1 VAVRRLRN
9 ARPPGRHYLRSR
21 DFAAAVVA
29 DAGVSAG
36 ELALDLGAGE
46 GIITRA
52 LLDAGAEVW
61 AVELDET
68 AINTLRTRFGPR
80 VRVARAD
87 ARTVA
92 LPPEPFRVVAN
103 LPFAATSAIVR
114 RLLADPRLT
123 QLDAIVEWGFAVRKC
138 AVWPSTLTA
147 VEWSSQF
154 RLELVRRVP
163 RASFAPPPR
172 IDAAVLRALRRETP
186 LVDDI
191 DAYRAFLR
199 RSFGDFAV
207 ERAVG
212 RSVIRRVAHELG
224 FDPRAR
230 GRDLDARQWA
240 ALFTAARSTRRPR
253 GTAPRTGPRR

>member
-1 VAVRRLRN
+1 VAVRRSRN

-21 DFAAAVVA
+21 DFAAALVA
-29 DAGVSAG
+29 DAGVRRG

-52 LLDAGAEVW
+52 LLDAGARVC
-61 AVELDET
+61 AVELDDNAASAVCE
-68 AINTLRTRFGPR
+68 RFGASAR
-80 VRVARAD
+80 VLRAD
-87 ARTVA
+87 ARTVP
-92 LPPEPFRVVAN
+92 LPREPFRVVAN

-114 RLLADPRLT
+114 RLLADPHLT

-138 AVWPSTLTA
+138 AVWPSSLTSI
-147 VEWSSQF
+147 EWSSQF
-154 RLELVRRVP
+154 QLELVRRVP
-163 RASFAPPPR
+163 PACFAPPPSV
-172 IDAAVLRALRRETP
+172 DAAVFRAVRRERP

-199 RSFGDFAV
+199 CSFGDFPV

-212 RSVIRRVAHELG
+212 RAAVRRVAHELG

-240 ALFTAARSTRRPR
+240 ALFTAARSRGRPR
-253 GTAPRTGPRR
+253 GTAR

>member
-1 VAVRRLRN
+1 MAVRRSRTT
-9 ARPPGRHYLRSR
+9 RPPGRHYLRSR
-21 DFAAAVVA
+21 DFAAALVT
-29 DAGVSAG
+29 DAGVRPG
-36 ELALDLGAGE
+36 ELALDLGAGD

-52 LLDAGAEVW
+52 LLDAGARVC
-61 AVELDET
+61 AVELDGT
-68 AINTLRTRFGPR
+68 AASTLRDRFGTR
-80 VRVARAD
+80 VRVVRAD
-87 ARTVA
+87 ARTV
-92 LPPEPFRVVAN
+92 PMPREPFRVVAN

-114 RLLADPRLT
+114 RLLAGPHLT

-138 AVWPSTLTA
+138 AVWPSTLTS

-154 RLELVRRVP
+154 ELDLVRRVP
-163 RASFAPPPR
+163 RACFAPPPGV
-172 IDAAVLRALRRETP
+172 DAAVLRARRRENA

-199 RSFGDFAV
+199 RAFGDFPV

-212 RSVIRRVAHELG
+212 RAAVRHVAHELG

-240 ALFTAARSTRRPR
+240 ALFNVARSTGRSR
-253 GTAPRTGPRR
+253 GTAR

>member
-1 VAVRRLRN
+1 VAVRRSRN

-21 DFAAAVVA
+21 DFAAALVA

-52 LLDAGAEVW
+52 LLDAGARVC
-61 AVELDET
+61 AVELDGV
-68 AINTLRTRFGPR
+68 AVSTLRARFGQQ
-80 VRVARAD
+80 VRLIRAD
-87 ARTVA
+87 ARTVS

-103 LPFAATSAIVR
+103 LPFAATSAILR
-114 RLLADPRLT
+114 RLISDRRLT
-123 QLDAIVEWGFAVRKC
+123 QLDTIVEWGFAVRKC
-138 AVWPSTLTA
+138 AVWPSTLTS
-147 VEWSSQF
+147 VEWASEF
-154 RLELVRRVP
+154 HLELVRRVP
-163 RASFAPPPR
+163 RGCFAPPPSV
-172 IDAAVLRALRRETP
+172 DAAVFRAVRRDTP

-199 RSFGDFAV
+199 LSFGDFAV

-212 RSVIRRVAHELG
+212 RSLVRRVAHELG

-240 ALFTAARSTRRPR
+240 ALFNASRSTHGSRGRPR
-253 GTAPRTGPRR
+253 

>member
-1 VAVRRLRN
+1 VAVRRSRS

-21 DFAAAVVA
+21 DFAAALVA
-29 DAGVSAG
+29 DAGVSSG
-36 ELALDLGAGE
+36 ELSLDLGAGD

-52 LLDAGAEVW
+52 LLDAGAHVC
-61 AVELDET
+61 AVELDGN
-68 AINTLRTRFGPR
+68 AVRTLRARFGTR
-80 VRVARAD
+80 VRIVPAD
-87 ARTVA
+87 ARTVS
-92 LPPEPFRVVAN
+92 LPREPFRVVAN

-114 RLLADPRLT
+114 RLLADPQLT

-138 AVWPSTLTA
+138 AVWPSSLTS

-154 RLELVRRVP
+154 ELALVRRVP
-163 RASFAPPPR
+163 RACFAPPPGV
-172 IDAAVLRALRRETP
+172 DAAVLRAVRRERP

-212 RSVIRRVAHELG
+212 RSAVRRVAHELG

-240 ALFTAARSTRRPR
+240 ALFNASRSTRRSH
-253 GTAPRTGPRR
+253 GSAP